1 MTNTPPA
8 PTPSG
13 STAPARHRVERSIII
28 DADPTAAWAL
38 VGDFANSHH
47 WTGSPL
53 RPEII
58 GDPTHPGAER
68 HVSLDATLIVER
80 LTSRNDAHRVLT
92 YTLARSP
99 FPISEHQ
106 ASLIVEALP
115 AGAGPA
121 AGPDTGTRVTWLA
134 EFTAD
139 AATAAQLDAVMGDE
153 NFEPGLQHLKS
164 VLEASR

>member
-1 MTNTPPA
+1 MTNTPPS

-13 STAPARHRVERSIII
+13 STAPGRHRVERSVII

-38 VGDFANSHH
+38 VGDFGNSHY
-47 WTGSPL
+47 WTGSSL

-58 GDPTHPGAER
+58 GDPSQPGAER
-68 HVSLDATLIVER
+68 HVSLDGTLIVER
-80 LTSRNDAHRVLT
+80 LTSRDDTDWVLT

-99 FPISEHQ
+99 FPISDHQ

-115 AGAGPA
+115 AQ
-121 AGPDTGTRVTWLA
+121 AGPDTRTRATWRA

-139 AATAAQLDAVMGDE
+139 AATAAQLDAVMGDA

-164 VLEASR
+164 VLETPR